1 MPLELQFYQNKLVI
15 LLKNIKL
22 DNIKF
27 YQNKNFPSKIKI
39 QPIVLHTTLGLVVR
53 TFCKSLLIF
62 RMNEDT
68 GLTIPVDVH
77 KKREISL

>member
-1 MPLELQFYQNKLVI
+1 MKM
-15 LLKNIKL
+15 
-22 DNIKF
+22 
-27 YQNKNFPSKIKI
+27 KIISQKGF
-39 QPIVLHTTLGLVVR
+39 QPVVFHTTLGPAVR